1 MLVIWNCAW
10 SQLLPWCMTHSSGE
24 DAFNGIAG
32 LTFQVRQVCSQ
43 PTLQRTP
50 KSPFTGRMLV
60 IGLEL
65 TMLGSSLTYQCCCSA
80 AEHLRASLESLF
92 NQYNVDLVVSGHVHS
107 YARTC
112 NVYDEKCV
120 DNLDKGTTHVTL
132 GCGGHKLSDVDHDQ
146 YDWLD
151 YSETKYGYGRVT
163 ADGDH
168 SLRLEYITTNDGDIR
183 DTVTL
188 HNDYDGRDYCRGH
201 GHRRYIGIQPAG
213 GILDAQAASSLT
225 ASQ

>member
-1 MLVIWNCAW
+1 
-10 SQLLPWCMTHSSGE
+10 
-24 DAFNGIAG
+24 
-32 LTFQVRQVCSQ
+32 
-43 PTLQRTP
+43 
-50 KSPFTGRMLV
+50 
-60 IGLEL
+60 
-65 TMLGSSLTYQCCCSA
+65 MLGSSLTYQCCCSA

-213 GILDAQAASSLT
+213 EVSNAQAASRLT